1 MSYVSY
7 NIKGG
12 ILGLLANNIYGTFN
26 RAIRCN
32 LFELPGGIIKGFPL
46 LSRSL

>member
-1 MSYVSY
+1 MYL
-7 NIKGG
+7 ITLRG